1 METNHLDKQNFFD
14 LGNLN
19 ALRKDALNS
28 GDASTDASR
37 AALKKAAAQFEAIF
51 TQMLLK
57 SMRKANEAFEDKES
71 PFNSSGVK
79 FFEEM
84 HDQQLS
90 TELSSNGSM
99 GLADLI
105 VQQLSP
111 DGKSYTPGSVL
122 RTTTDFLSVQR
133 AGIELPHQQRNKAIT
148 EPAISNTA
156 NAAEKLATNAAPSN
170 SAPANFDS
178 AEQFVSTVWQHAKT
192 AAKKIGLNPA
202 VMVAQAALETGW
214 GKHIINKSD
223 GKSSNNLFNIK
234 SDARWQGDKASKV
247 TLEFEQGAAVK
258 KQASF
263 RAYDSIKDSVN
274 DFVEFLT
281 QNPRY
286 KNALQ
291 HTATPDKF
299 LDSLQQ
305 AGYATDPNYANKIK
319 QVLNSRELKSIAT
332 SVIRQGVK

>member
-19 ALRKDALNS
+19 SLRKEALTS
-28 GDASTDASR
+28 GDASTDASK

-79 FFEEM
+79 FFQEM

-90 TELSSNGSM
+90 TELSSNGSL

-111 DGKSYTPGSVL
+111 DGKKFMPGSVL
-122 RTTTDFLSVQR
+122 RTTNDIFSDKSIGSAPSYEQ
-133 AGIELPHQQRNKAIT
+133 
-148 EPAISNTA
+148 
-156 NAAEKLATNAAPSN
+156 AEKKAEPIVNSVEASTEKPKATV
-170 SAPANFDS
+170 PAFET
-178 AEQFVSTVWQHAKT
+178 AEEFVSLVWEHAKT

-223 GKSSNNLFNIK
+223 GNSSNNLFNIK
-234 SDARWQGDKASKV
+234 SDKSWEGEKASKV
-247 TLEFEQGAAVK
+247 TLEFEQGTAVK

-263 RAYDSIKDSVN
+263 RAYDSIKESVN
-274 DFVEFLT
+274 DFVDFLT

-286 KNALQ
+286 KEALQ
-291 HTATPDKF
+291 NTAKPSDF
-299 LDSLQQ
+299 LDSLQK
-305 AGYATDPNYANKIK
+305 AGYATDPNYASKIK
-319 QVLNSRELKSIAT
+319 QVLNSTELKDIAAN
-332 SVIRQGVK
+332 VIRQGVK

>member
-14 LGNLN
+14 LGNLDS
-19 ALRKDALNS
+19 LRKEALSS
-28 GDASTDASR
+28 GDASTDASK

-71 PFNSSGVK
+71 PLNSSSVK
-79 FFEEM
+79 FFEDM

-90 TELSSNGSM
+90 TELSSNGSL

-111 DGKSYTPGSVL
+111 DGKTFMPGSVL
-122 RTTTDFLSVQR
+122 RTTNDFLSDMR
-133 AGIELPHQQRNKAIT
+133 AGSSLPHTQNEENAAINVQNNKADSKVP
-148 EPAISNTA
+148 EAS
-156 NAAEKLATNAAPSN
+156 
-170 SAPANFDS
+170 SAPFES
-178 AEQFVSTVWQHAKT
+178 TEEFVTTVWEHAKT
-192 AAKKIGLNPA
+192 AAQKIGLNPA

-223 GKSSNNLFNIK
+223 GNSSNNLFNIK
-234 SDARWQGDKASKV
+234 SDKSWDGEKASKV
-247 TLEFEQGAAVK
+247 TLEFEEGTPVK

-263 RAYDSIKDSVN
+263 RAYDSIKESVN
-274 DFVEFLT
+274 DFVDFLT

-286 KNALQ
+286 QEALQ
-291 HTATPDKF
+291 NTAKPSDF
-299 LDSLQQ
+299 LDSLQR
-305 AGYATDPNYANKIK
+305 AGYATDPNYADKIK
-319 QVLNSRELKSIAT
+319 KVLNSAQLKDVAT

>member
-14 LGNLN
+14 LGNLDS
-19 ALRKDALNS
+19 LRKEALSS
-28 GDASTDASR
+28 GDASTDASK

-90 TELSSNGSM
+90 TELSSNGSL

-111 DGKSYTPGSVL
+111 DGKKFMPGSVL
-122 RTTTDFLSVQR
+122 RPTNDIFSDQR
-133 AGIELPHQQRNKAIT
+133 AGSAMPHEQNKKEVQSVTTRDKTDNAQ
-148 EPAISNTA
+148 A
-156 NAAEKLATNAAPSN
+156 NKDAPV
-170 SAPANFDS
+170 FES
-178 AEQFVSTVWQHAKT
+178 AEAFVSSVWEHAKT
-192 AAKKIGLNPA
+192 AAQKIGLNPA

-223 GKSSNNLFNIK
+223 GNSSNNLFNIK
-234 SDARWQGDKASKV
+234 SDKSWEGEKASKV
-247 TLEFEQGAAVK
+247 TLEFEQGTPVK
-258 KQASF
+258 KHANF

-274 DFVEFLT
+274 DFVDFLT

-286 KNALQ
+286 QDALQ
-291 HTATPDKF
+291 NTAKSSDF
-299 LDSLQQ
+299 LDSLQK
-305 AGYATDPNYANKIK
+305 AGYATDPNYASKIK
-319 QVLNSRELKSIAT
+319 KVLNSPELKEIAAN
-332 SVIRQGVK
+332 VIRQGVK

>member
-14 LGNLN
+14 LGNLDS
-19 ALRKDALNS
+19 LRKEALS
-28 GDASTDASR
+28 GGDASTEASK

-71 PFNSSGVK
+71 PLNSSSVK
-79 FFEEM
+79 FFEDM

-90 TELSSNGSM
+90 TELSSNGSL

-111 DGKSYTPGSVL
+111 DGKTFMPGSVL
-122 RTTTDFLSVQR
+122 RTTNDFLSDMR
-133 AGIELPHQQRNKAIT
+133 AGSSLPHTQNEEKAAVNVQKDKT
-148 EPAISNTA
+148 YSKVPE
-156 NAAEKLATNAAPSN
+156 APS
-170 SAPANFDS
+170 APFES
-178 AEQFVSTVWQHAKT
+178 TEEFVTTVWEHAKT
-192 AAKKIGLNPA
+192 AAQKIGLNPA

-223 GKSSNNLFNIK
+223 GNSSNNLFNIK
-234 SDARWQGDKASKV
+234 SDKSWDGEKASKV
-247 TLEFEQGAAVK
+247 TLEFEQGTPVK

-263 RAYDSIKDSVN
+263 RAYDSIKESVN
-274 DFVEFLT
+274 DFVDFLT

-286 KNALQ
+286 QEALQ
-291 HTATPDKF
+291 NTAKPSEF
-299 LDSLQQ
+299 LDSLQK
-305 AGYATDPNYANKIK
+305 AGYATDPNYASKIK
-319 QVLNSRELKSIAT
+319 KVLNSAQLKDVAA

>member
-14 LGNLN
+14 LGNLDS
-19 ALRKDALNS
+19 LRKEALS
-28 GDASTDASR
+28 GGDASTDASK

-71 PFNSSGVK
+71 PLNSSSVK
-79 FFEEM
+79 FFEDM

-90 TELSSNGSM
+90 TELSSNGSL

-111 DGKSYTPGSVL
+111 DGKTFMPGSVL
-122 RTTTDFLSVQR
+122 RTTNDFLSDMR
-133 AGIELPHQQRNKAIT
+133 AGSSLPHTQNEEKASVNVQNDKT
-148 EPAISNTA
+148 DSKVPE
-156 NAAEKLATNAAPSN
+156 APS
-170 SAPANFDS
+170 APFKS
-178 AEQFVSTVWQHAKT
+178 TEEFVTTVWEHAKT
-192 AAKKIGLNPA
+192 AAQKIGLNPA

-223 GKSSNNLFNIK
+223 GNSSNNLFNIK
-234 SDARWQGDKASKV
+234 SDKSWDGEKASKV
-247 TLEFEQGAAVK
+247 TLEFEQGTPVK

-263 RAYDSIKDSVN
+263 RAYDSIKESVN
-274 DFVEFLT
+274 DFVDFLT

-286 KNALQ
+286 QEALQ
-291 HTATPDKF
+291 NTAKPSEF
-299 LDSLQQ
+299 LDSLQK
-305 AGYATDPNYANKIK
+305 AGYATDPNYASKIK
-319 QVLNSRELKSIAT
+319 KVLNSAQLKDVAA

>member
-14 LGNLN
+14 LGNLDS
-19 ALRKDALNS
+19 LRKEALTS
-28 GDASTDASR
+28 GDASTDASK

-57 SMRKANEAFEDKES
+57 GMRKANEAFEDKDS

-90 TELSSNGSM
+90 TELSSNGSL

-111 DGKSYTPGSVL
+111 ESKNFMPGSVL
-122 RTTTDFLSVQR
+122 RTTNDIFSDTQVGS
-133 AGIELPHQQRNKAIT
+133 ALPHEQKNKQSDLIVNNTKADIA
-148 EPAISNTA
+148 EPKVDTA
-156 NAAEKLATNAAPSN
+156 ESKADSPTFKNAE
-170 SAPANFDS
+170 
-178 AEQFVSTVWQHAKT
+178 EFVSSVWEHAKT
-192 AAKKIGLNPA
+192 AAQKIGLNPA

-223 GKSSNNLFNIK
+223 GNSSFNLFNIK
-234 SDARWQGDKASKV
+234 SDKSWEGEKASKV
-247 TLEFEQGAAVK
+247 TLEFEQGTAVK

-263 RAYDSIKDSVN
+263 RAYDSIKESVN
-274 DFVEFLT
+274 DFVDFLT

-286 KNALQ
+286 QDALQ
-291 HTATPDKF
+291 NTAKPNDF
-299 LDSLQQ
+299 LDSLQK
-305 AGYATDPNYANKIK
+305 AGYATDPNYASKIK
-319 QVLNSRELKSIAT
+319 KVLNSSQLKDIAAN
-332 SVIRQGVK
+332 VIRQGVE

>member
-14 LGNLN
+14 LGNLDS
-19 ALRKDALNS
+19 LRKEALS
-28 GDASTDASR
+28 GGDASTDASK

-71 PFNSSGVK
+71 PLNSSSVK
-79 FFEEM
+79 FFEDM

-90 TELSSNGSM
+90 TELSSNGSL

-111 DGKSYTPGSVL
+111 DGKTFMPGSVL
-122 RTTTDFLSVQR
+122 RTTNDFLSDMR
-133 AGIELPHQQRNKAIT
+133 AGSSLPHTQNK
-148 EPAISNTA
+148 EK
-156 NAAEKLATNAAPSN
+156 AAVNVQNDKTDSKVAAAPS
-170 SAPANFDS
+170 APFES
-178 AEQFVSTVWQHAKT
+178 TEEFVTTVWEHAKT
-192 AAKKIGLNPA
+192 AAQKIGLNPA

-223 GKSSNNLFNIK
+223 GNSSNNLFNIK
-234 SDARWQGDKASKV
+234 SDKSWGGEKASKV
-247 TLEFEQGAAVK
+247 TLEFEQGTPVK

-263 RAYDSIKDSVN
+263 RAYDSIKESVN
-274 DFVEFLT
+274 DFVNFLT

-286 KNALQ
+286 QEALQ
-291 HTATPDKF
+291 NTAKPGEF
-299 LDSLQQ
+299 LDSLQK
-305 AGYATDPNYANKIK
+305 AGYATDPNYASKIK
-319 QVLNSRELKSIAT
+319 KVLNSAQLKDVAA

>member
-14 LGNLN
+14 LGNLDS
-19 ALRKDALNS
+19 LRKEALS
-28 GDASTDASR
+28 GGDASTDASK

-71 PFNSSGVK
+71 PLNSSSVK
-79 FFEEM
+79 FFEDM

-90 TELSSNGSM
+90 TELSSNGSL

-111 DGKSYTPGSVL
+111 DGKTFMPGSVL
-122 RTTTDFLSVQR
+122 KTTNDFLSDMR
-133 AGIELPHQQRNKAIT
+133 AGSSLPHTQNEEKAAVNVQNDKT
-148 EPAISNTA
+148 DSKVPEAS
-156 NAAEKLATNAAPSN
+156 
-170 SAPANFDS
+170 SAPFKS
-178 AEQFVSTVWQHAKT
+178 TEEFVTTVWEHAKT
-192 AAKKIGLNPA
+192 AAQKIGLNPA

-223 GKSSNNLFNIK
+223 GNSSNNLFNIK
-234 SDARWQGDKASKV
+234 SDKSWDGEKASKV
-247 TLEFEQGAAVK
+247 TLEFEQGTPVK

-263 RAYDSIKDSVN
+263 RAYDSIKESVN
-274 DFVEFLT
+274 DFVDFLT

-286 KNALQ
+286 QEALQ
-291 HTATPDKF
+291 NTAKPSEF
-299 LDSLQQ
+299 LDSLQK
-305 AGYATDPNYANKIK
+305 AGYATDPNYASKIK
-319 QVLNSRELKSIAT
+319 KVLNSAQLKDVAA

>member
-14 LGNLN
+14 LGNLDS
-19 ALRKDALNS
+19 LRKEALSS
-28 GDASTDASR
+28 GDASTDASK

-71 PFNSSGVK
+71 PLNSSSVK
-79 FFEEM
+79 FFEDM

-90 TELSSNGSM
+90 TELSSNGSL

-111 DGKSYTPGSVL
+111 DGKTFMPGSVL
-122 RTTTDFLSVQR
+122 RTTNDFLSDMR
-133 AGIELPHQQRNKAIT
+133 AGSSLPHNQNEENAAINVQNNKADSKVP
-148 EPAISNTA
+148 EAS
-156 NAAEKLATNAAPSN
+156 
-170 SAPANFDS
+170 SAPFES
-178 AEQFVSTVWQHAKT
+178 TEEFVTTVWEHAKT
-192 AAKKIGLNPA
+192 AAQKIGLNPA

-223 GKSSNNLFNIK
+223 GNSSNNLFNIK
-234 SDARWQGDKASKV
+234 SDKSWDGEKASKV
-247 TLEFEQGAAVK
+247 TLEFEEGTPVK

-263 RAYDSIKDSVN
+263 RAYDSIKESVN
-274 DFVEFLT
+274 DFVDFLT

-286 KNALQ
+286 QEALQ
-291 HTATPDKF
+291 NTAKPSDF
-299 LDSLQQ
+299 LDSLQR
-305 AGYATDPNYANKIK
+305 AGYATDPNYADKIK
-319 QVLNSRELKSIAT
+319 KVLNSAQLKDVAT

>member
-14 LGNLN
+14 LSNLN
-19 ALRKDALNS
+19 TLRQDALNS
-28 GDASTDASR
+28 GDASTDASK

-57 SMRKANEAFEDKES
+57 GMRKANEAFEDEDS

-90 TELSSNGSM
+90 SELSSNGSL

-111 DGKSYTPGSVL
+111 DAENFMPGSVL
-122 RTTTDFLSVQR
+122 RTTNDFMSDKR
-133 AGIELPHQQRNKAIT
+133 AGSELPHEKGHSVKQANKDDLVVSSAATQTKTTTQPTQQSSFN
-148 EPAISNTA
+148 
-156 NAAEKLATNAAPSN
+156 NAE
-170 SAPANFDS
+170 
-178 AEQFVSTVWQHAKT
+178 EFVSAVWEHAKT
-192 AAKKIGLNPA
+192 AAEKIGLNPA

-223 GKSSNNLFNIK
+223 GNSSNNLFNIK
-234 SDARWQGDKASKV
+234 SDKSWEGDKASKV
-247 TLEFEQGAAVK
+247 TLEFEQGTPVK

-263 RAYDSIKDSVN
+263 RAYDSIKESVN
-274 DFVEFLT
+274 DFVDFLT

-286 KNALQ
+286 EEALQ
-291 HTATPDKF
+291 KTAQPNEF
-299 LDSLQQ
+299 LDSLQK
-305 AGYATDPNYANKIK
+305 AGYATDPNYASKIK
-319 QVLNSRELKSIAT
+319 KVLNSSELKNIAT
-332 SVIRQGVK
+332 SAFTQGVK

>member
-28 GDASTDASR
+28 GDASSDASK

-57 SMRKANEAFEDKES
+57 SMRKASEAFEDKES
-71 PFNSSGVK
+71 PLNSSSVK

-90 TELSSNGSM
+90 SELSSNGSL

-111 DGKSYTPGSVL
+111 TAKNYTPASVL
-122 RTTTDFLSVQR
+122 RTSNDLLSDQR
-133 AGIELPHQQRNKAIT
+133 AGIELPQQQRKKAVT
-148 EPAISNTA
+148 EPVDKSAMNTEKPEVA
-156 NAAEKLATNAAPSN
+156 KPNFETAE
-170 SAPANFDS
+170 
-178 AEQFVSTVWQHAKT
+178 EFVSSVWEHAKT

-223 GKSSNNLFNIK
+223 GNSSNNLFNIK
-234 SDARWQGDKASKV
+234 SDKSWQGEKANKV

-274 DFVEFLT
+274 DFVDFLT

-286 KNALQ
+286 QQALQ
-291 HTATPDKF
+291 NTAKPAAF

-305 AGYATDPNYANKIK
+305 AGYATDPNYADKIK
-319 QVLNSRELKSIAT
+319 RVLNSSELKNIAT
-332 SVIRQGVK
+332 NVIRQGVK

>member
-14 LGNLN
+14 LGNLDS
-19 ALRKDALNS
+19 LRKEALTS
-28 GDASTDASR
+28 GNASTDASK

-57 SMRKANEAFEDKES
+57 GMRKANEAFEDKDS

-90 TELSSNGSM
+90 TELSSNGSL

-111 DGKSYTPGSVL
+111 ESKNFMPGSVL
-122 RTTTDFLSVQR
+122 RTTNDIFSDTQVGSV
-133 AGIELPHQQRNKAIT
+133 LPHEQKSKQPDLIVNNTKVDTAESKADSPT
-148 EPAISNTA
+148 FK
-156 NAAEKLATNAAPSN
+156 NAE
-170 SAPANFDS
+170 
-178 AEQFVSTVWQHAKT
+178 EFVSSVWEHAKT
-192 AAKKIGLNPA
+192 AAQKIGLNPA

-223 GKSSNNLFNIK
+223 GGSSNNLFNIK
-234 SDARWQGDKASKV
+234 SDKNWEGDKASKV
-247 TLEFEQGAAVK
+247 TLEFEQGTPVK

-263 RAYDSIKDSVN
+263 RAYDSVKDSVN
-274 DFVEFLT
+274 DFVDFLT

-286 KNALQ
+286 KEALQ
-291 HTATPDKF
+291 NTAKPNDF
-299 LDSLQQ
+299 LDSLQK
-305 AGYATDPNYANKIK
+305 AGYATDPNYASKIK
-319 QVLNSRELKSIAT
+319 KVLNSSQLKGIAAN
-332 SVIRQGVK
+332 VIRQGVE

>member
-14 LGNLN
+14 LGNLDS
-19 ALRKDALNS
+19 LRRDALNS
-28 GDASTDASR
+28 GDASTDASK

-71 PFNSSGVK
+71 PFNASGVK

-84 HDQQLS
+84 HDQQLA
-90 TELSSNGSM
+90 TELSSNGSL

-111 DGKSYTPGSVL
+111 DGKNFMPGSVL
-122 RTTTDFLSVQR
+122 RTTSDFFSDQR
-133 AGIELPHQQRNKAIT
+133 AGSTLPHQENQKVT
-148 EPAISNTA
+148 EKVPLVDSTEKSEQNIASGTFE
-156 NAAEKLATNAAPSN
+156 NAE
-170 SAPANFDS
+170 
-178 AEQFVSTVWQHAKT
+178 EFVSTVWEHAKT

-214 GKHIINKSD
+214 GKHIINKGD
-223 GKSSNNLFNIK
+223 GNSSNNLFNIK
-234 SDARWQGDKASKV
+234 ADNRWNGEKASKV

-274 DFVEFLT
+274 DFVDFLT

-286 KNALQ
+286 QDALNN
-291 HTATPDKF
+291 TAKPHKF

-305 AGYATDPNYANKIK
+305 AGYATDPNYADKIK
-319 QVLNSRELKSIAT
+319 RVLNSNELKNIAT
-332 SVIRQGVK
+332 SVIRQGVE

>member
-14 LGNLN
+14 LGNLDS
-19 ALRKDALNS
+19 LRKEALTS
-28 GDASTDASR
+28 GDSSTDASK

-90 TELSSNGSM
+90 TELSSNGSL

-111 DGKSYTPGSVL
+111 DGKNFMPGSVL
-122 RTTTDFLSVQR
+122 RTTADFLSDKRV
-133 AGIELPHQQRNKAIT
+133 GSELPHENNNKSVEPVSTNMNVDIT
-148 EPAISNTA
+148 ESKIETPVF
-156 NAAEKLATNAAPSN
+156 E
-170 SAPANFDS
+170 S
-178 AEQFVSTVWQHAKT
+178 AEEFVSSVWEHAKT

-223 GKSSNNLFNIK
+223 GNSSNNLFNIK
-234 SDARWQGDKASKV
+234 SDKSWEGEKASKV
-247 TLEFEQGAAVK
+247 TLEFEQGTAVK
-258 KQASF
+258 KKASF
-263 RAYDSIKDSVN
+263 RAYDSIKESVN
-274 DFVEFLT
+274 DFVDFLT

-286 KNALQ
+286 QEALKN
-291 HTATPDKF
+291 TAKPSDF
-299 LDSLQQ
+299 LDSLQK
-305 AGYATDPNYANKIK
+305 AGYATDPNYASKIK
-319 QVLNSRELKSIAT
+319 QVLKSTELKDIAAN
-332 SVIRQGVK
+332 VISQGVK

>member
-14 LGNLN
+14 LGNLDS
-19 ALRKDALNS
+19 LRKEALS
-28 GDASTDASR
+28 GGDASTDASK

-71 PFNSSGVK
+71 PLNSSSVK
-79 FFEEM
+79 FFEDM

-90 TELSSNGSM
+90 TELSSNGSL

-111 DGKSYTPGSVL
+111 DGKTFMPGSVL
-122 RTTTDFLSVQR
+122 RKTNDFLSDMR
-133 AGIELPHQQRNKAIT
+133 AGSSLPHTQNEEKAAVNVQNDKT
-148 EPAISNTA
+148 DSKVPE
-156 NAAEKLATNAAPSN
+156 APS
-170 SAPANFDS
+170 APFES
-178 AEQFVSTVWQHAKT
+178 PEEFVTTVWQHAKT
-192 AAKKIGLNPA
+192 AAQKIGLNPA

-223 GKSSNNLFNIK
+223 GNSSNNLFNIK
-234 SDARWQGDKASKV
+234 SDKSWDGEKASKV
-247 TLEFEQGAAVK
+247 TLEFEQGTPVK

-263 RAYDSIKDSVN
+263 RAYDSIKESVN
-274 DFVEFLT
+274 DFVDFLT

-286 KNALQ
+286 QEALQ
-291 HTATPDKF
+291 NTAKPSEF
-299 LDSLQQ
+299 LDSLQK
-305 AGYATDPNYANKIK
+305 AGYATDPNYASKIK
-319 QVLNSRELKSIAT
+319 KVLNSAQLKDVAA